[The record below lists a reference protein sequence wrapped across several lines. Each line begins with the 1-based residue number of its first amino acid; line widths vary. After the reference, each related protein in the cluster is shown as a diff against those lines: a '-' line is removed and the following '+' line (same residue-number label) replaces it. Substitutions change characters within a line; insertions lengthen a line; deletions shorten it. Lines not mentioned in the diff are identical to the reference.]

1 MTAPMP
7 LTWLPEVDEAW
18 RSKVRDFA
26 ESSVGPRVRA
36 MDEAAAIDP
45 ELIRELFEAGLMGVE
60 VPEAYGGSGGDLFQV
75 ALTIEEIARLDP
87 ATAVLVDVQ
96 NALVTSALL
105 RHGDG
110 PARRRHLPRLAND
123 TVGAYAI
130 SESEAGSD
138 AFAMNT
144 TAVADGTG
152 YVLNGTKMWTSSARE
167 AGLFLVFAKLA
178 DVGLTAFLVERD
190 TAGLTVGDAIPKMG
204 IKASSTCEVTFE
216 DVRVGKGAVL
226 DKPGRGEMLV
236 AETLNI
242 GKIGIAAQLVGLARG
257 ALEEAVGFAGRRQAF
272 GASIGTY
279 QGVSFP
285 LARVAAEIESARVL
299 LYNTTR
305 LVQAGG
311 SASERLRATAMAKY
325 IASEVAE
332 RAAAQAVETLGGRGF
347 VPGHRA
353 EKFYR
358 DAKVGKIYE
367 GTSNMQ
373 FRTIAGTFP
382 RPAPE
387 EGA

>member
-1 MTAPMP
+1 MTAPLP
-7 LTWLPEVDEAW
+7 LTWLPEADEAW
-18 RSKVRDFA
+18 RAKVRDFA
-26 ESSVGPRVRA
+26 EEHVAPRVRA

-45 ELIRELFEAGLMGVE
+45 ELIRELFGAGLMGVE
-60 VPEAYGGSGGDLFQV
+60 VPEVYGGSGGDLFQV
-75 ALTIEEIARLDP
+75 ALTISEIARIDP

-110 PARRRHLPRLAND
+110 SARRRYLPRLAND

-130 SESEAGSD
+130 SEAEAGSD
-138 AFAMNT
+138 AFAMGT
-144 TAVADGTG
+144 TATPDGSG
-152 YVLNGTKMWTSSARE
+152 YVLSGRKMWISGARE
-167 AGLFLVFAKLA
+167 AGLFLVFAKLV

-190 TAGLTVGDAIPKMG
+190 TAGLTVGDAITKMG
-204 IKASSTCEVTFE
+204 IKASSTCEVVLD
-216 DVRVGKGAVL
+216 DVRVGKAAVL
-226 DKPGRGEMLV
+226 GKPGRGELLV

-242 GKIGIAAQLVGLARG
+242 GKIGIAAQLVGLADG
-257 ALEEAVGFAGRRQAF
+257 ALEEAVAFAGQRQAF
-272 GASIGTY
+272 GAPIAGY
-279 QGVSFP
+279 QGVTFP
-285 LARVAAEIESARVL
+285 LARLAAEVESARVL

-305 LVQAGG
+305 LVQHGG

-325 IASEVAE
+325 VASEVAE
-332 RAAAQAVETLGGRGF
+332 RVAAQAVETLGGRGF

-382 RPAPE
+382 RPVPE